1 MVVSSPPLNI
11 LEPCEGIC
19 HYTIAH
25 QEPINS
31 WLGVHNIAVIYFFKR
46 QTVIRQWIQSK
57 HDFVK
62 TDLKK
67 IFFFLEEHKN
77 ASYLLFALKS
87 TLPNIKGSLGNKNIT
102 SEIII
107 SMIDS
112 EKKSISICNYER
124 TFVSDTL

>member
-1 MVVSSPPLNI
+1 M
-11 LEPCEGIC
+11 
-19 HYTIAH
+19 
-25 QEPINS
+25 
-31 WLGVHNIAVIYFFKR
+31 
-46 QTVIRQWIQSK
+46 VIRQWIQSK

-62 TDLKK
+62 TDLKN

-112 EKKSISICNYER
+112 EKKSICICNYKR